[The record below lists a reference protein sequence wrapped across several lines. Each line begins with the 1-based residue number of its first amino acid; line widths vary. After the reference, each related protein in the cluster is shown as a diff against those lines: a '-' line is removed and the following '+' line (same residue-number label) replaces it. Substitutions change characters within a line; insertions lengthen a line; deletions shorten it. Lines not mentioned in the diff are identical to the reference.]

1 MVRGNGRRRRTTPRK
16 RRRRRDTAQRG
27 GDVVLPS
34 LMATASKL
42 MGQQTI
48 GGVTKKALKTLTKE
62 ILKRGARAATAAVRR
77 KAKRIT
83 RAVKRRVP
91 GL

>member
-16 RRRRRDTAQRG
+16 RRRRRGVQRG

-42 MGQQTI
+42 MGHQTV
-48 GGVTKKALKTLTKE
+48 GGLTKKAIKTLTEE
-62 ILKRGARAATAAVRR
+62 ILKRGARAAATAVRR

>member
-1 MVRGNGRRRRTTPRK
+1 
-16 RRRRRDTAQRG
+16 
-27 GDVVLPS
+27 
-34 LMATASKL
+34 MATASKL
-42 MGQQTI
+42 MGHQSI
-48 GGVTKKALKTLTKE
+48 AGVAKKAIKTLTKE
-62 ILKRGARAATAAVRR
+62 ILKRGVRTATTAMRR